1 MCDVAELAGISKSTV
16 RWDVARGLLA
26 PSALTPRGGRLF
38 TKDTIDAYLIQR
50 RDRQRL
56 RVKRAK

>member
-1 MCDVAELAGISKSTV
+1 MSDVAAFAGISKSTV
-16 RWDVARGLLA
+16 RWDVARGVLA

-38 TKDTIDAYLIQR
+38 TRDAIDAYLIQR

-56 RVKRAK
+56 RIKRGK